1 MRAEV
6 DGDAPLRRMLYK
18 EEEEPEAVEG
28 LELGRRGLAEEIAVN
43 RYMLRNL
50 FQRAMEVEETGEYVR
65 MVDLYGAGCV
75 RLVKMLQAEK
85 GDGDE
90 RVRRMQEL
98 LQEAVGDV
106 ARELGLMG

>member
-1 MRAEV
+1 M
-6 DGDAPLRRMLYK
+6 G
-18 EEEEPEAVEG
+18 
-28 LELGRRGLAEEIAVN
+28 
-43 RYMLRNL
+43 
-50 FQRAMEVEETGEYVR
+50 Q
-65 MVDLYGAGCV
+65 GACDWC
-75 RLVKMLQAEK
+75 KMLQAEK